1 MVDVSQAL
9 QALLTEVI
17 RFIPNLITAVITL
30 LAALLVA
37 GPLARATK
45 RATEQRIDN
54 EDIVRLL
61 SRLVRWTVIVFGVIL
76 ALGQVNF
83 DVTGFIAGLGVAG
96 ITLGFALQ
104 DIARNFVAGLLL
116 FLRQPFQIGDAVKAG
131 GYSGAVEDITSRD
144 TVIRSWDGEK
154 VIIANID
161 ILENPIVN
169 YSNLTKRRRTVYLGI
184 GYGQDIRGALDV
196 FAETVRGVEGVMAE
210 PPPEL
215 IAEQLGDSAVQVAVR
230 FWVNPETH
238 NLFQVH
244 SDVVLALDQAAAR
257 ESIDLP
263 YPIQTVRIVKP
274 ETETTEEG

>member
-116 FLRQPFQIGDAVKAG
+116 FLRQPFQIGDAIKAG

-215 IAEQLGDSAVQVAVR
+215 IAEQLGDSALQVAVR

-274 ETETTEEG
+274 ETETIEEG